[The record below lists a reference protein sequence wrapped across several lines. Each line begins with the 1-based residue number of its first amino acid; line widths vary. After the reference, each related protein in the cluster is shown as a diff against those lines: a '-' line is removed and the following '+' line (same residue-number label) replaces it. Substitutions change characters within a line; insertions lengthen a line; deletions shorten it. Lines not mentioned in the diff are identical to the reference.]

1 MSHQI
6 NLFNPSF
13 VEKEQVL
20 SARMMLLG
28 LIVAIIVGVLL
39 YIYTWNQVSELESHV
54 IATETKLTIER
65 DRMTQTTE
73 EFSPQKESAL
83 LVDELQQLES
93 KLSKK
98 QVVVDV
104 LNDKELGNLDGYSEY
119 MRAFARQ
126 LIDGLWLTSF
136 TINDAGMILSGRLIQ
151 ADLLPTYLQRLK
163 NEKVMQG
170 KSFSNLQIKVPGSE
184 SDTELGASVD
194 VAVDYFE
201 FTLSSFDSKRE
212 E

>member
-28 LIVAIIVGVLL
+28 LIPVLL
-39 YIYTWNQVSELESHV
+39 VGILFYIYSWDQVSELESHV
-54 IATETKLTIER
+54 AAAETKLTIER
-65 DRMTQTTE
+65 DQMTETTE

-119 MRAFARQ
+119 MRAFSRQ
-126 LIDGLWLTSF
+126 LIDGLWLTGF
-136 TINDAGMILSGRLIQ
+136 TINNTGMTLSGRLIQ
-151 ADLLPTYLQRLK
+151 ADLLPAYLQRLK